1 MWKLAFL
8 WLCSCTVIA
17 QSFSPE
23 WRWRPEGDP
32 DWRRLPLGEFPE
44 TWTGDGWFAF
54 EIDENTHFSDPVL
67 VVGACGEVQ
76 LYIDDQKLEPVARVS
91 APALT
96 RRGESGMA
104 PPHLVYNLPLQRQ
117 RLDVSLRYTGYS
129 PHAIATKAMKHHF
142 HVDLQSGTALLARQ
156 AELIRTVSR
165 HEMFLFGLYLS
176 FAIIHLLLFLNF
188 RNMRANLYYA
198 AFAGSASIIGI
209 SFYGFYAILDYE
221 QWFDVF
227 RLSTLMLALNQLMA
241 VRLAYDL
248 VSLRTCR
255 IYHLIIGIF
264 AVLSV
269 WGLIQP
275 FLIFEI
281 QGSIVLIALAEV
293 TRTVLTYS
301 KRRGKPAVAGSKVLL
316 WGAIPSGIALL
327 YQLAVFNIPGIPR
340 IASYIDFPIILYAP
354 LPLMMAMSLLLS
366 RFFAQTNRELQL
378 RLAEVEQLSRES
390 VDQERE
396 RARLA
401 GENERKNRELEH
413 ARALQL
419 SLLPRKMPNL
429 PGYQIGAFM
438 QTATEVGGDYYD
450 FHTHEDGSLLAV
462 VGDATGHGLR
472 AGNMVVAT
480 KSLLGAYTHIP
491 MPGALLTQLGQDL
504 KRINFKGMFMAMSAV
519 LVREQS
525 VHLAVAGMPSAL
537 HFRAATGEVQI
548 LPRGSL
554 PLGAPVEFSYSDLCL
569 DLAPN
574 DALLLMS
581 DGLQERFNAR
591 REMLGLDKVI
601 EVFRENALQTP
612 NRLIEALIEQGE
624 SFAAGE
630 PLDDD
635 ITLLVLRRIA

>member
-1 MWKLAFL
+1 MWKLALL
-8 WLCSCTVIA
+8 WLCSCTVFA
-17 QSFSPE
+17 QTFSPE
-23 WRWRPEGDP
+23 WRWRPEGEP
-32 DWRRLPLGEFPE
+32 EWRRLPFGEFPHA
-44 TWTGDGWFAF
+44 WTGDGWFAF
-54 EIDENTHFSDPVL
+54 EIAENTHYSDPVL
-67 VVGACGEVQ
+67 VVGACGQIQVS
-76 LYIDDQKLEPVARVS
+76 IDGQVVEPVARVS
-91 APALT
+91 SPAVS
-96 RRGESGMA
+96 RRGEGGMA
-104 PPHLVYNLPLQRQ
+104 PPHAVYNLSFQRQ
-117 RLDVSLRYTGYS
+117 RLEILLRYTGND
-129 PHAIATKAMKHHF
+129 PHDLATKAMAHHF
-142 HVDLQSGTALLARQ
+142 HVDLQPGTALLARQ

-198 AFAGSASIIGI
+198 GFAGSASILGI
-209 SFYGFYAILDYE
+209 SFYGFYAVLDYE
-221 QWFDVF
+221 MWFDIF
-227 RLSTLMLALNQLMA
+227 RLSTLLLALNQLMA

-255 IYHLIIGIF
+255 IYHMIIGLF
-264 AVLSV
+264 AVLAI
-269 WGLIQP
+269 WGLFQP

-281 QGSIVLIALAEV
+281 QGSIVLIALAEI
-293 TRTVLTYS
+293 TRTVLTF
-301 KRRGKPAVAGSKVLL
+301 RRRGGKPAVAGSTILL

-327 YQLAVFNIPGIPR
+327 YQLAVFNFRGVPR

-419 SLLPRKMPNL
+419 SLLPRKMPSL
-429 PGYQIGAFM
+429 PGYQIGAYM

-450 FHTHEDGSLLAV
+450 FHTRKDGSLLAV

-480 KSLLGAYTHIP
+480 KSLLGAYTHIL

-519 LVREQS
+519 LVREEG

-537 HFRAATGEVQI
+537 HFQAASGEVQI

-569 DLAPN
+569 SLAPN

-591 REMLGLDKVI
+591 REMFGLDKVI
-601 EVFRENALQTP
+601 EVFRQHALQTP

-635 ITLLVLRRIA
+635 ITLLVLRRVA

>member
-1 MWKLAFL
+1 MWKLAFI
-8 WLCSCTVIA
+8 WLCCCTVFA
-17 QSFSPE
+17 QTFPPQ
-23 WRWRPEGDP
+23 WNWRPEGDP
-32 DWRRLPLGEFPE
+32 AWRRLPFGDFPRD
-44 TWTGDGWFAF
+44 WTGDGWFAF
-54 EIDENTHFSDPVL
+54 ELEESTGYADPVV
-67 VVGACGEVQ
+67 VVGACGDVQ
-76 LYIDDQKLEPVARVS
+76 MFLDGKEIAPVARIS
-91 APALT
+91 APALI
-96 RRGESGMA
+96 GAKESSMT
-104 PPHLVYNLPLQRQ
+104 PPHLVYNLPFRQ
-117 RLDVSLRYTGYS
+117 ERVQVLFRYTGFS
-129 PHAIATKAMKHHF
+129 PGDISHAAMKHHF
-142 HVDLQSGTALLARQ
+142 HLEVQPGTALLARQ
-156 AELIRTVSR
+156 AQLIRTVSR
-165 HEMFLFGLYLS
+165 HEMFLFGFYLS

-198 AFAGSASIIGI
+198 AFTGSASILGI
-209 SFYGFYAILDYE
+209 SFYGFYAILDYDL
-221 QWFDVF
+221 WFDVF
-227 RLSTLMLALNQLMA
+227 RLATLMLAVNQLMA

-255 IYHLIIGIF
+255 IYHMIIGVYAI
-264 AVLSV
+264 LSV
-269 WGLIQP
+269 WGLLQP
-275 FLIFEI
+275 FVIFEV
-281 QGSIVLIALAEV
+281 QGSIVLIALAEI
-293 TRTVLTYS
+293 TRTVLTFR
-301 KRRGKPAVAGSKVLL
+301 KRGGKPAVFGSKILL

-378 RLAEVEQLSRES
+378 RLAEVEQLSREN

-413 ARALQL
+413 ARTLQL
-419 SLLPRKMPNL
+419 SLLPRKLPSL

-450 FHTHEDGSLLAV
+450 FHAREDGSLLAV

-480 KSLLGAYTHIP
+480 KSLLGAYTHIL

-519 LVREQS
+519 LVRDEG

-537 HFRAATGEVQI
+537 HFSAATGEVEI

-554 PLGAPVEFSYSDLCL
+554 PLGAPIEFSYSDLCL
-569 DLAPN
+569 SLAPN
-574 DALLLMS
+574 DVLLLMS
-581 DGLQERFNAR
+581 DGLQERFNHS
-591 REMLGLDKVI
+591 REMFGLERVI
-601 EVFRENALQTP
+601 EVFRQHALQSP

-624 SFAAGE
+624 TFADGE
-630 PLDDD
+630 ALDDD
-635 ITLLVLRRIA
+635 ITLLVLRRMA